1 MWAPVSLAVFG
12 GLTTST
18 FLTLL
23 ILPTIY
29 SWMDDLSYYGLLVA
43 RFLLSLPEKLL
54 RSKAK
59 SLI

>member
-23 ILPTIY
+23 ILPTVY
-29 SWMDDLSYYGLLVA
+29 SYMDDVSVYTLRGV
-43 RFLLSLPEKLL
+43 RFLLSLPE
-54 RSKAK
+54 RSRRAVT
-59 SLI
+59 